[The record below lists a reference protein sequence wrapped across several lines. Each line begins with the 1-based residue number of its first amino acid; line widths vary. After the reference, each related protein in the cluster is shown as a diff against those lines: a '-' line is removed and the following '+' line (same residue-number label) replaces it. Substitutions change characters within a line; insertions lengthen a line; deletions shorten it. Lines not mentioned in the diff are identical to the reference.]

1 MTDPDFITSSGPP
14 QLLGTDPAF
23 LQMLEQ
29 VSRLA
34 PLERPALV
42 IGERGTGKEL
52 IAARLHFLSRRWD
65 APFIKLNC
73 AALPE
78 NLLESEL
85 FGHEAGAFTGARS
98 RHKGRFERAH
108 GGTLFLDEI
117 ATASQRVQEQI
128 LRVVEYGEMER
139 LGGEAPLHVDV
150 RILAAT
156 NVDLPALAAEGKFR
170 ADLLDRLSFDVVTVP
185 PLRARPADILLLA
198 EAFGLSMA
206 KALGHDLFAG
216 FSAAAERTLLNHSW
230 PGNVRELRNVVER
243 ALYLAGP
250 RDEPLEL
257 LRFDPFDSPWR
268 PGTARE
274 VTAPSHAAPAA
285 LPTRGFASAVADF
298 ERELLDRA
306 MEQSGGSQQRAAEA
320 LKLGYHQLRR
330 LLGKYRS

>member
-1 MTDPDFITSSGPP
+1 MTNLDFATSPEPP

-65 APFIKLNC
+65 MPFIKLNC

-150 RILAAT
+150 RIIAAT

-206 KALGHDLFAG
+206 KTLGHDLFAG
-216 FSAAAERTLLNHSW
+216 FSAAAEQALLNHPW

-243 ALYLAGP
+243 ALYLTGP
-250 RDEPLEL
+250 QDEPLEM

-268 PGTARE
+268 PGTALQAVPRPDE
-274 VTAPSHAAPAA
+274 TSLR
-285 LPTRGFASAVADF
+285 LPEQGFAGAVADF
-298 ERELLDRA
+298 ERGLLDRA